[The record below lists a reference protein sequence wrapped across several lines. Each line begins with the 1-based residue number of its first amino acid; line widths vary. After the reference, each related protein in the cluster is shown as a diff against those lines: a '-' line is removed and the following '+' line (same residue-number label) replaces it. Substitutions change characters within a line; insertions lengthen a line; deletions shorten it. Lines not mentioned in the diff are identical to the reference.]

1 MKNNKGKS
9 PIFLRYS
16 QGAIPLEDS
25 SRGKIP
31 TQLSRQ
37 IAYERTPS
45 LFDEAEIAE
54 RDKALAKAV
63 HEINLTDSQLCID
76 RKGKP
81 TYLTNMQT
89 RIVLALAYL
98 ISQDNG
104 EDVKEKVADPFNKR
118 KVSRVVDISYL
129 SRILFGR
136 VKTDYK
142 EQILREIYN
151 VSRIRQYQ
159 IIERA
164 GEQVARYSTPLLTIG
179 DVLEDLSPE
188 KSLDIDFVEITF
200 GRSFFIDL
208 DTRFAYVTPKLFE
221 VWRKGGRQTELFS
234 VLLNNLLSVYWQ
246 HKLAAMKAE
255 ERIRSDKSKKKLPKD
270 ELEEIV
276 ASGRRN
282 AMSYELNVANIK
294 NRVTRDYDSNPENRR
309 RFYKDLGK
317 AVEGF
322 KELGLLAEDPHIQKG
337 SRGQE
342 KVTFVFAEDYGI
354 SQSGDI
360 QRQLTTGLRETGETE
375 ETGKE

>member
-104 EDVKEKVADPFNKR
+104 EDVKEKVADPFSKK

-294 NRVTRDYDSNPENRR
+294 NRVTRDYDSNRANRAY
-309 RFYKDLGK
+309 FYRDLNK
-317 AVEGF
+317 AIEGF
-322 KELGLLAEDPHIQKG
+322 KELGLIVEAHTQKG
-337 SRGQE
+337 ARGQE
-342 KVTFVFAEDYGI
+342 KVTFVFSEDYGI
-354 SQSGDI
+354 SQSGDS
-360 QRQLTTGLRETGETE
+360 QRQLTTGLKEAGEDE

>member
-294 NRVTRDYDSNPENRR
+294 NRVTRDYDSNRANRAY
-309 RFYKDLGK
+309 FYRDLNK
-317 AVEGF
+317 AIEGF
-322 KELGLLAEDPHIQKG
+322 KELGLIVEAHTQKG
-337 SRGQE
+337 ARGQE
-342 KVTFVFAEDYGI
+342 KVTFVFSEDYGI
-354 SQSGDI
+354 SQSGDS
-360 QRQLTTGLRETGETE
+360 QRQLTTGLKEAGEDEETE
-375 ETGKE
+375 KE

>member
-118 KVSRVVDISYL
+118 KVSRVVDITYL

-294 NRVTRDYDSNPENRR
+294 NRVTRDYDSNRANRAY
-309 RFYKDLGK
+309 FYRDLNK
-317 AVEGF
+317 AIEGF
-322 KELGLLAEDPHIQKG
+322 KELGLIVEAHTQKG
-337 SRGQE
+337 ARGQE
-342 KVTFVFAEDYGI
+342 KVTFVFSEDYGI
-354 SQSGDI
+354 SQSGDS
-360 QRQLTTGLRETGETE
+360 QRQLTTGLKEAGEDE

>member
-16 QGAIPLEDS
+16 KEATPLEDS

-63 HEINLTDSQLCID
+63 HDINLTDSQLCID

-104 EDVKEKVADPFNKR
+104 EDVKDKVADPFSKK
-118 KVSRVVDISYL
+118 KVSRVVDVSYL

-136 VKTDYK
+136 VKKDYK
-142 EQILREIYN
+142 DQILREVYN
-151 VSRIRQYQ
+151 LSRVRQYQ

-179 DVLEDLSPE
+179 DVLEDLTPE

-200 GRSFFIDL
+200 GRTFFIDL

-234 VLLNNLLSVYWQ
+234 VLLNQLLSAYWQ

-255 ERIRSDKSKKKLPKD
+255 ERIRSDKSKKKLDRD
-270 ELEEIV
+270 ELEEII
-276 ASGRRN
+276 AAGRKN

-294 NRVTRDYDSNPENRR
+294 NRVTRDYDSNRANRAY
-309 RFYKDLGK
+309 FYRDLNK
-317 AVEGF
+317 AIEGF
-322 KELGLLAEDPHIQKG
+322 KELGLIVEAHVQKG

-342 KVTFVFAEDYGI
+342 KVTFVFSEDYGI
-354 SQSGDI
+354 SQSGDS
-360 QRQLTTGLRETGETE
+360 QRLITTGLNETGKTE

>member
-294 NRVTRDYDSNPENRR
+294 NRVTRDYDSNRANRAY
-309 RFYKDLGK
+309 FYRDLNK
-317 AVEGF
+317 AIEGF
-322 KELGLLAEDPHIQKG
+322 KELGLIVEAHTQKG
-337 SRGQE
+337 ARGQE
-342 KVTFVFAEDYGI
+342 KVTFVFSEDYGI
-354 SQSGDI
+354 SQSGDS
-360 QRQLTTGLRETGETE
+360 QRQLTTGLKEAGEDE

>member
-104 EDVKEKVADPFNKR
+104 EDVKEKVADPFSKK
-118 KVSRVVDISYL
+118 KVLDISYL

-294 NRVTRDYDSNPENRR
+294 NRVTRDYDSNRANRAY
-309 RFYKDLGK
+309 FYRDLNK
-317 AVEGF
+317 AIEGF
-322 KELGLLAEDPHIQKG
+322 KELGLIVEAHTQKG
-337 SRGQE
+337 ARGQE
-342 KVTFVFAEDYGI
+342 KVTFVFSEDYGI
-354 SQSGDI
+354 SQSGDS
-360 QRQLTTGLRETGETE
+360 QRQLTTGLKETGEDE

>member
-104 EDVKEKVADPFNKR
+104 
-118 KVSRVVDISYL
+118 
-129 SRILFGR
+129 
-136 VKTDYK
+136 
-142 EQILREIYN
+142 
-151 VSRIRQYQ
+151 
-159 IIERA
+159 
-164 GEQVARYSTPLLTIG
+164 
-179 DVLEDLSPE
+179 
-188 KSLDIDFVEITF
+188 
-200 GRSFFIDL
+200 
-208 DTRFAYVTPKLFE
+208 
-221 VWRKGGRQTELFS
+221 
-234 VLLNNLLSVYWQ
+234 
-246 HKLAAMKAE
+246 
-255 ERIRSDKSKKKLPKD
+255 
-270 ELEEIV
+270 
-276 ASGRRN
+276 
-282 AMSYELNVANIK
+282 
-294 NRVTRDYDSNPENRR
+294 
-309 RFYKDLGK
+309 
-317 AVEGF
+317 
-322 KELGLLAEDPHIQKG
+322 
-337 SRGQE
+337 
-342 KVTFVFAEDYGI
+342 
-354 SQSGDI
+354 
-360 QRQLTTGLRETGETE
+360 
-375 ETGKE
+375 

>member
-294 NRVTRDYDSNPENRR
+294 NRVTRDYDSNRANRAY
-309 RFYKDLGK
+309 FYRDLNK
-317 AVEGF
+317 AIEGF
-322 KELGLLAEDPHIQKG
+322 KELGLIVEAHTQKG
-337 SRGQE
+337 ARGQE
-342 KVTFVFAEDYGI
+342 KVTFVFSEDYGI
-354 SQSGDI
+354 SQSGDS
-360 QRQLTTGLRETGETE
+360 QRQLTTGLKETGEDE

>member
-294 NRVTRDYDSNPENRR
+294 NRVTRDYDSNRANRAY
-309 RFYKDLGK
+309 FYRDLNK
-317 AVEGF
+317 AIEGF
-322 KELGLLAEDPHIQKG
+322 KELGLIVEAHTQKG
-337 SRGQE
+337 ARGQE
-342 KVTFVFAEDYGI
+342 KVTFVFSEDYGI
-354 SQSGDI
+354 SQSGDS
-360 QRQLTTGLRETGETE
+360 QRQLTTGLKEAGEAE

>member
-1 MKNNKGKS
+1 MKDNKGKS

-294 NRVTRDYDSNPENRR
+294 NRVTRDYDSNRANRAY
-309 RFYKDLGK
+309 FYRDLNK
-317 AVEGF
+317 AIEGF
-322 KELGLLAEDPHIQKG
+322 KELGLIVEAHTQKG
-337 SRGQE
+337 ARGQE
-342 KVTFVFAEDYGI
+342 KVTFVFSEDYGI
-354 SQSGDI
+354 SQSGDS
-360 QRQLTTGLRETGETE
+360 QRQLTTGLKEAGEDE

>member
-104 EDVKEKVADPFNKR
+104 EDVKEKVADPFSKK

-294 NRVTRDYDSNPENRR
+294 NRVTRDYDSNRANRAY
-309 RFYKDLGK
+309 FYRDLNK
-317 AVEGF
+317 AIEGF
-322 KELGLLAEDPHIQKG
+322 KELGLIVEAHTQKG
-337 SRGQE
+337 ARGQE
-342 KVTFVFAEDYGI
+342 KVTFVFSEDYGI
-354 SQSGDI
+354 SQSGDY
-360 QRQLTTGLRETGETE
+360 QRQLTTGLKEAGEAE

>member
-63 HEINLTDSQLCID
+63 HEINLTDAQLCID

-81 TYLTNMQT
+81 IYLTNMET
-89 RIVLALAYL
+89 RVVLALAYL

-104 EDVKEKVADPFNKR
+104 EDVKEKVADPYSKK
-118 KVSRVVDISYL
+118 KVSRAVDISYL

-136 VKTDYK
+136 VKADYK
-142 EQILREIYN
+142 EQILRVLDRI
-151 VSRIRQYQ
+151 SKIRQYQ

-164 GEQVARYSTPLLTIG
+164 GKQVARFSSPLINLG
-179 DVLEDLSPE
+179 DILEDLTPE

-294 NRVTRDYDSNPENRR
+294 NRVTRDYDSNRANRAY
-309 RFYKDLGK
+309 FYRDLNK
-317 AVEGF
+317 AIEGF
-322 KELGLLAEDPHIQKG
+322 KELGLIVEAHTQKG
-337 SRGQE
+337 ARGQE
-342 KVTFVFAEDYGI
+342 KVTFVFSEDYGI
-354 SQSGDI
+354 SQSGDS
-360 QRQLTTGLRETGETE
+360 QRQLTTGLKEAGEDE

>member
-104 EDVKEKVADPFNKR
+104 EDVKEKVADPFSKK

-294 NRVTRDYDSNPENRR
+294 NRVTRDYDSNRANRAY
-309 RFYKDLGK
+309 FYRDLNK
-317 AVEGF
+317 AIEGF
-322 KELGLLAEDPHIQKG
+322 KELGLIVEAHTQKG
-337 SRGQE
+337 ARGQE
-342 KVTFVFAEDYGI
+342 KVTFVFSEDYGI
-354 SQSGDI
+354 SQSGDS
-360 QRQLTTGLRETGETE
+360 QRQLTTGLKEAGEAE

>member
-63 HEINLTDSQLCID
+63 HEINLTDAQLCID

-81 TYLTNMQT
+81 IYLTNMET
-89 RIVLALAYL
+89 RVVLALAYL

-104 EDVKEKVADPFNKR
+104 EDVKEKVADPYSKK
-118 KVSRVVDISYL
+118 KVSRAVDISYL

-136 VKTDYK
+136 VKADYK
-142 EQILREIYN
+142 EQILRVLDRI
-151 VSRIRQYQ
+151 SKIRQYQ

-164 GEQVARYSTPLLTIG
+164 GKQVARFSSPLINLG
-179 DVLEDLSPE
+179 DILEDLTPE
-188 KSLDIDFVEITF
+188 KGLNIDIVEVTY
-200 GRSFFIDL
+200 GKSFFIDL

-234 VLLNNLLSVYWQ
+234 VLLNNLLAVYWQ
-246 HKLAAMKAE
+246 HKLAAMRAE

-294 NRVTRDYDSNPENRR
+294 NRVTRDYDSNRANRAY
-309 RFYKDLGK
+309 FYRDLNK
-317 AVEGF
+317 AIEGF
-322 KELGLLAEDPHIQKG
+322 KELGLIVEAYVQKG
-337 SRGQE
+337 ARGQE
-342 KVTFVFAEDYGI
+342 KVTFVFSEDYGI
-354 SQSGDI
+354 SQSGDS
-360 QRQLTTGLRETGETE
+360 QRQLTTGLKEAGEAE

>member
-1 MKNNKGKS
+1 MKSNKGKS

-294 NRVTRDYDSNPENRR
+294 NRVTRDYDSNRANRAY
-309 RFYKDLGK
+309 FYRDLNK
-317 AVEGF
+317 AIEGF
-322 KELGLLAEDPHIQKG
+322 KELGLIVEAHTQKG
-337 SRGQE
+337 ARGQE
-342 KVTFVFAEDYGI
+342 KVTFVFSEDYGI
-354 SQSGDI
+354 SQSGDS
-360 QRQLTTGLRETGETE
+360 QRQLTTGLKEAGEDE